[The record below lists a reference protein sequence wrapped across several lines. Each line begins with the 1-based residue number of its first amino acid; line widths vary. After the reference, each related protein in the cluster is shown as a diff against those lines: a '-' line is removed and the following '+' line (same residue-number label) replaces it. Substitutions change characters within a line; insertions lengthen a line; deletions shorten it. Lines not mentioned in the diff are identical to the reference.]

1 MPLEEIKKYTEAT
14 IHTFVCHYCNNNGLL
29 SGRGLNDEDVNRI
42 TQYLHG
48 KPFRRSKES
57 EKPHVRQGILYL

>member
-14 IHTFVCHYCNNNGLL
+14 IHTFGCHYCNNNGLL
-29 SGRGLNDEDVNRI
+29 SGRGLNDEDVNGI

-48 KPFRRSKES
+48 KPF
-57 EKPHVRQGILYL
+57 